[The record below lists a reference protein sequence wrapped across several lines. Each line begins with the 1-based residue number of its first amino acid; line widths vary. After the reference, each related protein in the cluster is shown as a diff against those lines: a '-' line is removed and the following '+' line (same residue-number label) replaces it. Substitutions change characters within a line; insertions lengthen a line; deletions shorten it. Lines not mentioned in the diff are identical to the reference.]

1 MLDLAFVLQPKHT
14 EEARQA
20 HGKEF
25 AKKAIWAAAHPDHPT
40 CSVSRRNQR
49 SFSLH
54 GGADSG
60 MGSSFNSTLQ
70 NSAVVT

>member
-20 HGKEF
+20 HRKAF
-25 AKKAIWAAAHPDHPT
+25 AKKAIWAAVHPDHPKR
-40 CSVSRRNQR
+40 SVSRRNQS
-49 SFSLH
+49 SFSFH

-60 MGSSFNSTLQ
+60 MGSSFNRALQ
-70 NSAVVT
+70 NSAVPT